1 MPFDLQLSGRSVL
14 ITGGSRGLGRAL
26 ALACAQQGMQVAICA
41 RTRDALEEVARAV
54 RECGAPCVAIT
65 ADLSEAAGCQRAV
78 EAAAEAFGKL
88 DVLINNASTRVAGA
102 PASIMDMDDA
112 HLTARFMGKT
122 MAAIRCA
129 QAAAPVM
136 RAGGEGRIVCIGGT
150 AARTVLGPG
159 ETTAKNSALPQG
171 LGNSALS
178 NFCKYLSDEL
188 APDRITVNIVHP
200 HTMFTPRMG
209 ERALSIGENEADVIA
224 RMTARIPLGRL
235 ITADDVVG
243 IVLFLASPWASA
255 ITGQSIAVDGGAL
268 RGVLY

>member
-1 MPFDLQLSGRSVL
+1 MAFDLQLSGRAVL

-26 ALACAQQGMQVAICA
+26 ALACAQQGMRVAICA
-41 RTRDALEEVARAV
+41 RTRESLDEVAAAV
-54 RECGAPCVAIT
+54 RKGGAVCVPIV
-65 ADLSEAAGCQRAV
+65 ADLSESAGCRRAV
-78 EAAAEAFGKL
+78 ETATEAFGTL

-122 MAAIRCA
+122 MAAIHCA
-129 QAAAPVM
+129 QAAVPVM
-136 RAGGEGRIVCIGGT
+136 RAAGEGRILCIGGT
-150 AARTVLGPG
+150 ASRTALGPG
-159 ETTAKNSALPQG
+159 DTTAKNSALPQG
-171 LGNSALS
+171 LGNAALS
-178 NFCKYLSDEL
+178 NFCKYLSDEV

-200 HTMFTPRMG
+200 HTMYTARMV
-209 ERALSIGENEADVIA
+209 ERALSIGEDEASVIE

-243 IVLFLASPWASA
+243 IVLFLASPLASA

-268 RGVLY
+268 RGVVY